1 MVDELSDEYDLIIL
15 LSLIKDQL
23 KDPQRGKEG
32 WGTNEIIRLVSNKM
46 SQMTALNHIHKL
58 NDMGVLYE
66 KSHNYIEE
74 IRKEINDLFPQST
87 ELEELLNIKT
97 QKKSGKKYPLLINYE
112 KLKEIT
118 TPELLK
124 QLEAH

>member
-32 WGTNEIIRLVSNKM
+32 WGTNEIIRLVSDKM
-46 SQMTALNHIHKL
+46 SQMTALNHIRKL
-58 NDMGVLYE
+58 KDMGVLYE